1 MKSNEIRP
9 VMLVIMDGW
18 GWREET
24 EGNAVRLAKTPN
36 LDRYYQR
43 YPFTLLKA
51 SGEAVGLP
59 PGQMGN
65 SEVGHLNLG
74 AGRIVYQ
81 ELTRINMAIEDGS
94 FFENPTLKDIMYK
107 VKAKPD
113 SRLHLMGLVSDGG
126 VHSQLE
132 HLYALIDM
140 AAKIGIGDRMCI
152 HAFMD
157 GRDTP
162 PTSGANYIE
171 QLQNRINQTKAGTI
185 SSICGRFYAMDRDTR
200 WDRVKVA
207 YEMLVR
213 GKARV
218 EKHPVEAVKA
228 AYERGET
235 DEFIK
240 PILIQTEACPFSK
253 GQGPVKDGDAIF
265 HFNFRADR
273 ARELTRAFTERD
285 FSFFDVSDR
294 PKLIAYATMTMY
306 DKTFDLP
313 VAFPPEKL
321 KHILG
326 EEISLAGLRQLR
338 IAETEKYAHVTYFFN
353 GGEEEPFPKEDRIL
367 IPSPRDV
374 PTYDL
379 KPEMS
384 ARKIAATLMDTIP
397 KEIYDLI
404 VVNFANG
411 DMVGHT
417 GVLEAAIKACE
428 VVDECVGKIT
438 EAFRKTGGAVII
450 TADHG
455 NAEVMRLPDGNP
467 ATAHTTNPVPFY
479 LVDDSNKAK
488 SLKKG
493 ILGDVAPTILKLMSI
508 KQPREM
514 TGHSLFCSV

>member
-1 MKSNEIRP
+1 MNANNKIRP
-9 VMLVIMDGW
+9 AMLVIMDGW
-18 GWREET
+18 GWREEID
-24 EGNAVRLAKTPN
+24 GNAVRLANTPN
-36 LDRYYQR
+36 LDSYYNA

-65 SEVGHLNLG
+65 SEVGHMNLG

-81 ELTRINMAIEDGS
+81 DLTRINMAIEDGS
-94 FFENPTLKDIMYK
+94 FFKNPTLTDLMSK
-107 VKAKPD
+107 VKASPGA
-113 SRLHLMGLVSDGG
+113 RLHLMGLVSDGG
-126 VHSQLE
+126 VHSQME
-132 HLYALIDM
+132 HLFALIEM
-140 AAKIGIGDRMCI
+140 AARFEIGDRLCI
-152 HAFMD
+152 HAFTD

-162 PTSGANYIE
+162 PTSGADYLAR
-171 QLQNRINQTKAGTI
+171 LQDHIQSVGAGVI
-185 SSICGRFYAMDRDTR
+185 ASICGRFYAMDRDTR
-200 WDRVKVA
+200 WERVKVA

-213 GKARV
+213 GKGRV
-218 EKHPVEAVKA
+218 ETDPVEAVKK

-240 PILIQTEACPFSK
+240 PILIVNDCCPFSTGK
-253 GQGPVKDGDAIF
+253 GPIKDGDAIF

-273 ARELTRAFTERD
+273 ARELTRAFTED
-285 FSFFDVSDR
+285 GFSYFDVSDR
-294 PKLIAYATMTMY
+294 PKLLAFATMTMY
-306 DKTFDLP
+306 DKHFDLP

-326 EEISLAGLRQLR
+326 EEISLAGLKQLR

-353 GGEEEPFPKEDRIL
+353 GGEETPFENEDRIL

-384 ARKIAATLMDTIP
+384 AREIADKLVENIE
-397 KEIYDLI
+397 KNIYSLI

-428 VVDECVGKIT
+428 VVDECVGKVT
-438 EAFRKTGGAVII
+438 EAFRKTTDGAVII

-455 NAEVMRLPDGNP
+455 NAEVMKLPDGSP
-467 ATAHTTNPVPFY
+467 ATSHTTNPVPFY
-479 LVDDSNKAK
+479 LVDDRHRDVK
-488 SLKKG
+488 LKKG
-493 ILGDVAPTILKLMSI
+493 ILGDVAPTILKLMSLE
-508 KQPREM
+508 QPKEM
-514 TGHSLFCSV
+514 TGKPLF

>member
-1 MKSNEIRP
+1 MEGSNRIRP

-24 EGNAVRLAKTPN
+24 DGNAVRLARTPN
-36 LDRYYQR
+36 LDAFYKT

-94 FFENPTLKDIMYK
+94 FFKNPTLTDIMSK
-107 VKAKPD
+107 VRASD
-113 SRLHLMGLVSDGG
+113 GSRLHLMGLVSDGG
-126 VHSQLE
+126 VHSQME
-132 HLYALIDM
+132 HLFALIEM
-140 AAKIGIGDRMCI
+140 AARYEIGDRLCI

-162 PTSGANYIE
+162 PTSGADYIAR
-171 QLQNRINQTKAGTI
+171 LQQEMQKLGAGVI
-185 SSICGRFYAMDRDTR
+185 ASICGRFYAMDRDTR
-200 WDRVKVA
+200 WDRVEVA
-207 YEMLVR
+207 YDMLVK
-213 GKARV
+213 GKGRV
-218 EKHPVEAVKA
+218 EKDPVEAVKK

-240 PILIQTEACPFSK
+240 PILIENDCCPFSDGK
-253 GQGPVKDGDAIF
+253 GPVKDGDAIF

-273 ARELTRAFTERD
+273 ARELTRAFTEKD
-285 FSFFDVSDR
+285 FSFFDISDR
-294 PKLIAYATMTMY
+294 PRLISFATMTMY
-306 DKTFDLP
+306 DKHFDLP

-326 EEISLAGLRQLR
+326 EEVSLAGLKQLR

-353 GGEEEPFPKEDRIL
+353 GGEETPFDNEDRIL
-367 IPSPRDV
+367 IPSPREV

-384 ARKIAATLMDTIP
+384 AREIADKLVENIE
-397 KEIYDLI
+397 KNIYSLI

-428 VVDECVGKIT
+428 VVDECVGKVT
-438 EAFRKTGGAVII
+438 EAFKKTGGAVLV

-455 NAEVMRLPDGNP
+455 NAEVMKLPDGSP

-479 LVDDSNKAK
+479 LVDDEHKDVK
-488 SLKKG
+488 LKKG
-493 ILGDVAPTILKLMSI
+493 ILGDVAPTILKLMNLE
-508 KQPREM
+508 QPKEM
-514 TGHSLFCSV
+514 TGKPLF

>member
-1 MKSNEIRP
+1 MTKSKIRP

-24 EGNAVRLAKTPN
+24 DGNAVRLANTPN
-36 LDRYYQR
+36 LDRYYEE

-94 FFENPTLKDIMYK
+94 FFQNPTLKEIMSK
-107 VKAKPD
+107 VKAKEGA
-113 SRLHLMGLVSDGG
+113 RLHLMGLVSDGG
-126 VHSQLE
+126 VHSQME

-140 AAKIGIGDRMCI
+140 AAKMGIGHRLCI
-152 HAFMD
+152 HAFTD

-162 PTSGANYIE
+162 PTSGADYIK
-171 QLQNRINQTKAGTI
+171 QLQDKIKQANAGVI

-200 WDRVKVA
+200 WDRVEVA

-213 GKARV
+213 GKGRI
-218 EKHPVEAVKA
+218 EKDPVEAVKA
-228 AYERGET
+228 AYSRGET

-240 PILIQTEACPFSK
+240 PILIENASCPFSK
-253 GQGPVKDGDAIF
+253 GRGPIRDGDAIF

-273 ARELTRAFTERD
+273 ARELTRAFTQKD
-285 FSFFDVSDR
+285 FSYFDVGDR
-294 PKLIAYATMTMY
+294 PKLLAYATMTMY

-326 EEISLAGLRQLR
+326 EEISIAGLRQLR

-353 GGEEEPFPKEDRIL
+353 GGEEEPFPNEERIL
-367 IPSPRDV
+367 IPSPREV

-384 ARKIAATLMDTIP
+384 A
-397 KEIYDLI
+397 KEIANTLVKEINKETYDLI

-428 VVDECVGKIT
+428 VVDQCVGMVT
-438 EAFRKTGGAVII
+438 EAFKKTGGATII

-455 NAEVMRLPDGNP
+455 NAEVMKLADGSP

-479 LVDDSNKAK
+479 LVDDTRKDVT
-488 SLKKG
+488 LQQG
-493 ILGDVAPTILKLMSI
+493 ILGDVAPTILRLMSL
-508 KQPREM
+508 KQPAEM
-514 TGHSLFCSV
+514 TGKPLF

>member
-1 MKSNEIRP
+1 MKSKIRP

-24 EGNAVRLAKTPN
+24 DGNAIRLARTPN
-36 LDRYYQR
+36 LDAYYEK
-43 YPFTLLKA
+43 YPFTLLTA
-51 SGEAVGLP
+51 SGTAVGLP
-59 PGQMGN
+59 EGQMGN

-81 ELTRINMAIEDGS
+81 DLTRINMAIEDGS
-94 FFENPTLKDIMYK
+94 FFKNKVLSDIMEK
-107 VKAKPD
+107 VKESPS

-132 HLYALIDM
+132 HLYALLEM
-140 AAKIGIGDRMCI
+140 ARKLGIGERVCI

-162 PTSGANYIE
+162 PTSGAEYIKVLLE
-171 QLQNRINQTKAGTI
+171 KTREIGSGTI
-185 SSICGRFYAMDRDTR
+185 ASICGRFYAMDRDKR
-200 WDRVKVA
+200 WERVEEA
-207 YEMLVR
+207 FRMLVN
-213 GKARV
+213 GEAII
-218 EKHPVEAVKA
+218 EKDPVEAVKR

-240 PILIQTEACPFSK
+240 PIIIENEVCFQKEK
-253 GQGPVKDGDAIF
+253 GPIGDGDAIF

-273 ARELTRAFTERD
+273 ARELTRAFTEKE
-285 FSFFDVSDR
+285 FTFFDVSQR
-294 PKLIAYATMTMY
+294 PRLLAYATMTRF
-306 DKTFDLP
+306 DETFDLP
-313 VAFPPEKL
+313 VAFPPEHL
-321 KHILG
+321 SHILG
-326 EEISLAGLRQLR
+326 EEVSLLGLKQLR
-338 IAETEKYAHVTYFFN
+338 ISETEKYAHVTYFFN
-353 GGEEEPFPKEDRIL
+353 GGEEEPFPLEERIL
-367 IPSPRDV
+367 IPSPREV

-384 ARKIAATLMDTIP
+384 APKIVETLLENI
-397 KEIYDLI
+397 KKGIYSFI

-428 VVDECVGKIT
+428 VVDECVGKVT
-438 EAFRKTGGAVII
+438 EAFKEMGGAVII

-455 NAEVMRLPDGNP
+455 NAEVMELKDGSP

-479 LVDDSNKAK
+479 LIDDTRLNAR
-488 SLKKG
+488 LKKG
-493 ILGDVAPTILKLMSI
+493 ILADVAPTVLKLMGLE
-508 KQPREM
+508 KPREM
-514 TGHSLFCSV
+514 TGESLF

>member
-1 MKSNEIRP
+1 MNNNRSVRP

-24 EGNAVRLAKTPN
+24 DGNAIRLANTPN
-36 LDRYYQR
+36 LDGYFNK

-51 SGEAVGLP
+51 SGQAVGLP

-94 FFENPTLKDIMYK
+94 FFENPILKEIMEK
-107 VKAKPD
+107 VGKSQG

-126 VHSQLE
+126 VHSQME
-132 HLYALIDM
+132 HLFALIEM
-140 AAKIGIGDRMCI
+140 AERYQIGDRLCI

-162 PTSGANYIE
+162 PTSGVEHMERLLKEID
-171 QLQNRINQTKAGTI
+171 RIGAGTVA
-185 SSICGRFYAMDRDTR
+185 SICGRFYAMDRDTR
-200 WDRVKVA
+200 WDRVELA

-213 GKARV
+213 GKGRL
-218 EKHPVEAVKA
+218 EEDPVEAIKK

-240 PILIQTEACPFSK
+240 PILIKNQNCTSSHGK
-253 GQGPVKDGDAIF
+253 WPVRDGDAIF

-273 ARELTRAFTERD
+273 ARELTRAFTEKD

-294 PKLIAYATMTMY
+294 PHLTAFGTMTMY
-306 DKTFDLP
+306 DKNFDLP

-326 EEISLAGLRQLR
+326 EEMSLSGLSQLR

-353 GGEEEPFPKEDRIL
+353 GGEEEPFPKEERIL
-367 IPSPRDV
+367 IPSPRDI

-384 ARKIAATLMDTIP
+384 AYKIAERLV
-397 KEIYDLI
+397 KEINTQAFQLI

-428 VVDECVGKIT
+428 VVDACVGMVT
-438 EAFRKTGGAVII
+438 EEFKKFGGSVII

-455 NAEVMRLPDGNP
+455 NAEVMKLADGSP
-467 ATAHTTNPVPFY
+467 ATAHTTNPVPLY
-479 LVDDSNKAK
+479 LVDDKHKNV
-488 SLKKG
+488 SLEKG
-493 ILGDVAPTILKLMSI
+493 ILGDVAPTILKIMDL
-508 KQPREM
+508 KQPKEM
-514 TGHSLFCSV
+514 TGSPLF

>member
-1 MKSNEIRP
+1 MKNKKIRP

-18 GWREET
+18 GWRQERD
-24 EGNAVRLAKTPN
+24 GNAVLLANTPN
-36 LDRYYQR
+36 LDSYYKK

-59 PGQMGN
+59 AGQMGN

-81 ELTRINMAIEDGS
+81 ELTRINMAIKDGS
-94 FFENPTLKDIMYK
+94 FFKNPTLTELMSK
-107 VKAKPD
+107 VKKTPGA
-113 SRLHLMGLVSDGG
+113 RLHLMGLVSDGG
-126 VHSQLE
+126 VHSQME
-132 HLYALIDM
+132 HLFALIKM
-140 AAKIGIGDRMCI
+140 AKDFDIGHRLCI

-162 PTSGANYIE
+162 PTSGIE
-171 QLQNRINQTKAGTI
+171 HISRLQDEIKKIGAGVIAT
-185 SSICGRFYAMDRDTR
+185 ICGRFYAMDRDKR
-200 WDRVKVA
+200 WERVQKA

-213 GKARV
+213 GKGRV
-218 EKHPVEAVKA
+218 EKDPILAIKA

-235 DEFIK
+235 DEFIE
-240 PILIQTEACPFSK
+240 PIIIENGVCFKERGK
-253 GQGPVKDGDAIF
+253 GPIRDNDAIF

-273 ARELTRAFTERD
+273 ARELTRAFTEEG

-294 PKLIAYATMTMY
+294 PKLLSYVTMTRY
-306 DKTFDLP
+306 DESFDLP
-313 VAFPPEKL
+313 VAFPPEHL
-321 KHILG
+321 SHILG
-326 EEISLAGLRQLR
+326 EEISLAGLKQLR
-338 IAETEKYAHVTYFFN
+338 ISETEKYAHVTYFFN
-353 GGEEEPFPKEDRIL
+353 GGEEEPFPQEERIL

-384 ARKIAATLMDTIP
+384 AREIAETLIENIHQKDH
-397 KEIYDLI
+397 KLI

-428 VVDECVGKIT
+428 VVDECVGKVT
-438 EAFRKTGGAVII
+438 EAFRKKGGAVII
-450 TADHG
+450 TSDHG
-455 NAEVMRLPDGNP
+455 NAEVMKLPDGSP

-479 LVDDSNKAK
+479 LVDDTRSDVKL
-488 SLKKG
+488 SEG
-493 ILGDVAPTILKLMSI
+493 ILADVAPTILNIMDLAV
-508 KQPREM
+508 PTEM
-514 TGHSLFCSV
+514 TGKCLF

>member
-1 MKSNEIRP
+1 MNSSRIRP

-24 EGNAVRLAKTPN
+24 EGNAVRLAHTPN
-36 LDRYYQR
+36 LDSYYQR

-94 FFENPTLKDIMYK
+94 FFENPTLKDIMQR
-107 VKAKPD
+107 VKARAG

-126 VHSQLE
+126 VHSQME

-140 AAKIGIGDRMCI
+140 AAGIGIGDRLCI
-152 HAFMD
+152 HAFTD

-162 PTSGANYIE
+162 PTSGAGYIE
-171 QLQNRINQTKAGTI
+171 QLQNKINKARAGAI

-200 WDRVKVA
+200 WDRVKIA

-213 GKARV
+213 GKARR
-218 EKHPVEAVKA
+218 EKDPVEAVRA
-228 AYERGET
+228 AYRRGET

-240 PILIQTEACPFSK
+240 PILIENAVCPCPE
-253 GQGPVKDGDAIF
+253 GQGPIKDGDAIF

-273 ARELTRAFTERD
+273 ARELTRAFTEKN

-294 PKLIAYATMTMY
+294 PKLIAFATMTMY
-306 DKTFDLP
+306 DKNFDLP

-326 EEISLAGLRQLR
+326 EEISLANLRQLR

-353 GGEEEPFPKEDRIL
+353 GGEEDPFPLEDRIL

-384 ARKIAATLMDTIP
+384 AREIASTLVENIE
-397 KEIYDLI
+397 KEIYNLI

-428 VVDECVGKIT
+428 VVDECVGKVT
-438 EAFRKTGGAVII
+438 RAFKKTGGAVII

-455 NAEVMRLPDGNP
+455 NVEVMKLPDGSP

-479 LVDDSNKAK
+479 LVDDASTGL

-493 ILGDVAPTILKLMSI
+493 ILGDVAPTILKLMSL
-508 KQPREM
+508 KQPKEM
-514 TGHSLFCSV
+514 TGHCLF

>member
-1 MKSNEIRP
+1 MSATNRIRP

-24 EGNAVRLAKTPN
+24 DGNAVRLANTPN
-36 LDRYYQR
+36 LDSYYKT

-94 FFENPTLKDIMYK
+94 FFENPTLKDIMSK
-107 VKAKPD
+107 VKASPGA
-113 SRLHLMGLVSDGG
+113 RLHLMGLVSDGG
-126 VHSQLE
+126 VHSQME
-132 HLYALIDM
+132 HLFALIEM
-140 AAKIGIGDRMCI
+140 AARYEIGDRLCI

-162 PTSGANYIE
+162 PTSGASYIAR
-171 QLQNRINQTKAGTI
+171 LQEHMKGVGAGVI
-185 SSICGRFYAMDRDTR
+185 ASICGRFYAMDRDTR
-200 WDRVKVA
+200 WDRVEVA

-213 GKARV
+213 GKGRV
-218 EKHPVEAVKA
+218 ETDPVEAVKK

-240 PILIQTEACPFSK
+240 PILIQNDCCPFSTGK
-253 GQGPVKDGDAIF
+253 GPIKDGDAIF

-273 ARELTRAFTERD
+273 ARELTRAFTEEG

-294 PKLIAYATMTMY
+294 PKLLAYATMTMY
-306 DKTFDLP
+306 DKHFDLP

-326 EEISLAGLRQLR
+326 EEISLAGLKQLR

-353 GGEEEPFPKEDRIL
+353 GGEETPFENEDRIL
-367 IPSPRDV
+367 IPSPREV

-384 ARKIAATLMDTIP
+384 AREIADKLVENIE
-397 KEIYDLI
+397 KNIYSLI

-428 VVDECVGKIT
+428 VVDECVGKVT
-438 EAFRKTGGAVII
+438 EAFRKTTDGAVII

-455 NAEVMRLPDGNP
+455 NAEVMKLPDGSP
-467 ATAHTTNPVPFY
+467 ATAHTTNPVPLY
-479 LVDDSNKAK
+479 LVDDRHRGVK
-488 SLKKG
+488 LTEG
-493 ILGDVAPTILKLMSI
+493 ILGDVAPTVLKLMSLE
-508 KQPREM
+508 QPKEM
-514 TGHSLFCSV
+514 TGKPLF

>member
-1 MKSNEIRP
+1 MNNSKRFRP

-18 GWREET
+18 GWREEAD
-24 EGNAVRLAKTPN
+24 GNAVRLAKTPN
-36 LDRYYQR
+36 LDGYHGM

-65 SEVGHLNLG
+65 SEVGHMNLG

-94 FFENPTLKDIMYK
+94 FFENPVLKNIITAVRDK
-107 VKAKPD
+107 ED
-113 SRLHLMGLVSDGG
+113 SRLHLMGLVSNGG
-126 VHSQLE
+126 VHSQME
-132 HLYALIDM
+132 HLFALIRM
-140 AAKIGIGDRMCI
+140 AARYGIGDRLFI

-162 PTSGANYIE
+162 PTSGVEHIHRLE
-171 QLQNRINQTKAGTI
+171 EEIRKQGAGTI

-200 WDRVKVA
+200 WERVEVA

-213 GKARV
+213 GKGRM
-218 EKHPVEAVKA
+218 EKDPVTAVKNS
-228 AYERGET
+228 YNRGET

-240 PILIQTEACPFSK
+240 PILIENERCRVSEGK
-253 GQGPVKDGDAIF
+253 GPVRDGDAIF

-273 ARELTRAFTERD
+273 ARELTRAFTEKD
-285 FSFFDVSDR
+285 FSFFNVSDR
-294 PKLIAYATMTMY
+294 PRLLSYATMTMY
-306 DKTFDLP
+306 DKNFKLP
-313 VAFPPEKL
+313 VAFPPVRL
-321 KHILG
+321 KSILG
-326 EEISLAGLRQLR
+326 EVVSSLGLRQLR

-353 GGEEEPFPKEDRIL
+353 GGEEKPFKGEDRIL
-367 IPSPRDV
+367 IPSPREV

-384 ARKIAATLMDTIP
+384 APKIADRLVENIE
-397 KEIYDLI
+397 KETYDLL

-417 GVLEAAIKACE
+417 GVLKAAIKACE
-428 VVDECVGKIT
+428 VVDECVGKVT
-438 EAFRKTGGAVII
+438 EAFRQKGGAVII

-455 NAEVMRLPDGNP
+455 NAEVMKLPDGTP

-479 LVDDSNKAK
+479 LVDDQHNGLW
-488 SLKKG
+488 LKKG
-493 ILGDVAPTILKLMSI
+493 ILGDVAPTILKIM
-508 KQPREM
+508 KAEQPKEM
-514 TGHSLFCSV
+514 TGEPLF

>member
-1 MKSNEIRP
+1 MNNNRSVRP

-24 EGNAVRLAKTPN
+24 DGNAIRLANTPN
-36 LDRYYQR
+36 LDGYFNK

-51 SGEAVGLP
+51 SGQAVGLP

-94 FFENPTLKDIMYK
+94 FFENPTLKEIMEK
-107 VKAKPD
+107 VRKSKG

-126 VHSQLE
+126 VHSQME
-132 HLYALIDM
+132 HLFALIEM
-140 AAKIGIGDRMCI
+140 AERYQIGDRLCI

-162 PTSGANYIE
+162 PTSGAE
-171 QLQNRINQTKAGTI
+171 HMERLLKEMDRIGAGTVA
-185 SSICGRFYAMDRDTR
+185 SICGRFYAMDRDTR
-200 WDRVKVA
+200 WDRVELA

-213 GKARV
+213 GKGRL
-218 EKHPVEAVKA
+218 EKDPVEAIKK

-240 PILIQTEACPFSK
+240 PILIENQSCTSSHDK
-253 GQGPVKDGDAIF
+253 GPVRDGDAIF

-273 ARELTRAFTERD
+273 ARELTRAFTEKD

-294 PKLIAYATMTMY
+294 PRLIAFGTMTMY
-306 DKTFDLP
+306 DKNFDLP
-313 VAFPPEKL
+313 VAFPPERL

-326 EEISLAGLRQLR
+326 EEMSLYGLSQLR

-353 GGEEEPFPKEDRIL
+353 GGEEEPFPKEERIL
-367 IPSPRDV
+367 IPSPRDI

-384 ARKIAATLMDTIP
+384 AYKIAERLV
-397 KEIYDLI
+397 KEIKTQAYELI

-428 VVDECVGKIT
+428 VVDECVGMVT
-438 EAFRKTGGAVII
+438 EEFKKLGGSVII

-455 NAEVMRLPDGNP
+455 NAEVMKLPDGSP
-467 ATAHTTNPVPFY
+467 ATAHTTNPVPLY
-479 LVDDSNKAK
+479 LVDDEHK
-488 SLKKG
+488 SVGLEKG
-493 ILGDVAPTILKLMSI
+493 ILGDVAPTILKIMGLE
-508 KQPREM
+508 QPKEM
-514 TGHSLFCSV
+514 TGSPLF